1 MPFSLLKDSLGGNS
15 HTVMIAC
22 VSPADSNMEE
32 SLNTLRYADRARKI
46 KNKPIVNVDQQAI
59 ELLSLRRQV
68 KEMKADIDRLKSENS
83 GAATPG
89 EMNSLRDE
97 NETLKV
103 ENTKFFVELN
113 RLFNTNRVTYERMLQ
128 LEEHVNKFDEF
139 KLSFE
144 KYSMSES
151 GGVGGPGTSNATKSV
166 LMSELQSK
174 LGELYQ
180 LKDKEQLS
188 MRQENENG
196 R

>member
-1 MPFSLLKDSLGGNS
+1 MTHYIS
-15 HTVMIAC
+15 
-22 VSPADSNMEE
+22 
-32 SLNTLRYADRARKI
+32 I
-46 KNKPIVNVDQQAI
+46 KNKFIGKFFCWI
-59 ELLSLRRQV
+59 SL
-68 KEMKADIDRLKSENS
+68 
-83 GAATPG
+83 
-89 EMNSLRDE
+89 
-97 NETLKV
+97 
-103 ENTKFFVELN
+103 FFVELN

-196 R
+196 RWFFKSKTIVFYFTLKTPFLVPVINLQRTWLMFFC